1 MPDNHQKKILAV
13 SDQVGFGKV
22 ALPAQ
27 IPVLTGMGYQVF
39 NLPTCYVSNNFN
51 YGKHTLH
58 DMTSVLEPTLK
69 VWDELG
75 FTYDAVALGYLLN
88 NEQLELIEAFVGKH
102 RAEREAKGLRFTVFM
117 DPIMGDNGELY
128 QGNTMERVTIVREM
142 TKSADY
148 LTPNAT
154 EATFLAEK
162 YVGQI
167 EFTATEAKDLAVT
180 LHELSGATCIVTSIN
195 IDHKESIIIY
205 DGKSYEVYPYL
216 EIPDTKYAGT
226 GDIFAAL
233 LLGKIMQEMP
243 LAQAVIET
251 ADTITKLIRHYIKTY
266 ELNHGIPVELALK
279 ELDLI

>member
-1 MPDNHQKKILAV
+1 MSDNHEKKILAV

-51 YGKHTLH
+51 YGKHALH
-58 DMTSVLEPTLK
+58 DMTSVLKPTLE

-75 FTYDAVALGYLLN
+75 FTYDAIALGYLLN
-88 NEQLELIEAFVGKH
+88 NEQLELMETFIKKH
-102 RAEREAKGLRFTVFM
+102 RAEREAKGLPFTVFM

-128 QGNTMERVTIVREM
+128 HGNTMDRVAIVREM

-154 EATFLAEK
+154 EAAFLAEK
-162 YVGQI
+162 YVGQV
-167 EFTATEAKDLAVT
+167 EFTAAEAKDLTVS
-180 LHELSGATCIVTSIN
+180 LHDFSGATCIVTSI
-195 IDHKESIIIY
+195 SIEGKDSIAIY
-205 DGKSYEVYPYL
+205 DGEAYEVYPYM

-233 LLGKIMQEMP
+233 LLGKIMRGTA
-243 LAQAVIET
+243 LADAVIET
-251 ADTITKLIRHYIKTY
+251 ADTITKLIQHYVDRY

>member
-1 MPDNHQKKILAV
+1 MQDSSQQKILAV

-27 IPVLTGMGYQVF
+27 IPVLTGMGFQVF
-39 NLPTCYVSNNFN
+39 NLPTCFVSNNFN

-58 DMTSVLEPTLK
+58 DMTAVLKPTLE

-88 NEQLELIEAFVGKH
+88 DKQLGLMEAFVSKH
-102 RAEREAKGLRFTVFM
+102 RAEREAKGLPFTVFM

-128 QGNTMERVTIVREM
+128 QGNTMERVAVVREM

-162 YVGQI
+162 YEGQV
-167 EFTATEAKDLAVT
+167 EFTAAEAKDLAET
-180 LHELSGATCIVTSIN
+180 LQELSGAICIITSIG
-195 IDHKESIIIY
+195 IDGVNSIAIHDGENY
-205 DGKSYEVYPYL
+205 DIYPYT

-233 LLGKIMQEMP
+233 LLGKIMQGMALED
-243 LAQAVIET
+243 AVRET
-251 ADTITKLIRHYIKTY
+251 ADSVTALIEHYLDVY
-266 ELNHGIPVELALK
+266 ELNHGIPVELALQ
-279 ELDLI
+279 ELDVL

>member
-1 MPDNHQKKILAV
+1 MQDSSQQKILAV

-27 IPVLTGMGYQVF
+27 IPILTGMGFQVF
-39 NLPTCYVSNNFN
+39 NLPTCFVSNNFN

-58 DMTSVLEPTLK
+58 DMTSILKPTIE

-88 NEQLELIEAFVGKH
+88 DEQLGLMEAFVRKH
-102 RAEREAKGLRFTVFM
+102 RGEREAKGLPFTVFM

-128 QGNTMERVTIVREM
+128 QGNTMDRVAVVREM

-162 YVGQI
+162 YEGQV
-167 EFTATEAKDLAVT
+167 EFTAEEAKDLAIS
-180 LHELSGATCIVTSIN
+180 LRELTGAICIITSIS
-195 IDHKESIIIY
+195 IDGEDSIITY
-205 DGKSYEVYPYL
+205 DGDNYEVYPYL

-233 LLGKIMQEMP
+233 LLGKIMQGST
-243 LAQAVIET
+243 LAEAVVET
-251 ADTITKLIRHYIKTY
+251 ADTITKLIEHYLETY
-266 ELNHGIPVELALK
+266 DLNHGIPVELALQ
-279 ELDLI
+279 ELDIV